1 MLKRNLRV
9 RPGCVMSNRPVIAA
23 GQVFMLLL
31 ACCVAGYAQSGCAQA
46 SPENPS
52 VVLALLGGG
61 IAALSL
67 IRARHKSK

>member
-1 MLKRNLRV
+1 MEKKELRGV
-9 RPGCVMSNRPVIAA
+9 LNYSVIRGATLLVGTILASA
-23 GQVFMLLL
+23 GTLCLP
-31 ACCVAGYAQSGCAQA
+31 AYAQSGCAQA

-67 IRARHKSK
+67 IWARRRPH